1 MHDLEEQQANLE
13 KEILIEKSKTAVV
26 LSEKE
31 IREFYEQ
38 ALRLEPQM
46 LINYLVKE
54 ILVYDD
60 EIVIK
65 YNTPTTISPDE
76 SQGFSLWE
84 FCVAKQ
90 SAEYIPRTAETTC
103 YAGGKKS
110 FSFKQYKVYKKAP
123 LC

>member
-60 EIVIK
+60 EIVIQ

-76 SQGFSLWE
+76 SQGFS
-84 FCVAKQ
+84 FYNKM
-90 SAEYIPRTAETTC
+90 SKISMNITNTP
-103 YAGGKKS
+103 
-110 FSFKQYKVYKKAP
+110 FSEMRDIRLVMIIA
-123 LC
+123 C

>member
-76 SQGFSLWE
+76 SQGFSL
-84 FCVAKQ
+84 
-90 SAEYIPRTAETTC
+90 
-103 YAGGKKS
+103 
-110 FSFKQYKVYKKAP
+110 
-123 LC
+123 

>member
-54 ILVYDD
+54 VVLFDD
-60 EIVIK
+60 KIIIRF
-65 YNTPTTISPDE
+65 NNPLRTSPDDG
-76 SQGFSLWE
+76 QGFFFYNKNHS
-84 FCVAKQ
+84 
-90 SAEYIPRTAETTC
+90 YTYTIPNKPT
-103 YAGGKKS
+103 
-110 FSFKQYKVYKKAP
+110 VYEIKMNVKIVV
-123 LC
+123 